1 MLLQSFMEAMLN
13 RDIEVCAS
21 MLHED
26 FIYIE
31 ETTMETRDEWLE
43 ATAGMFESSYYTPT
57 EWEATARF
65 ETKDMGAIEY
75 TAEKNGQKMRVLNAF
90 IYRDE
95 KVYRQMISRV
105 PL

>member
-1 MLLQSFMEAMLN
+1 MLLQSFMEAMQN

-43 ATAGMFESSYYTPT
+43 ATAVMFESSYYTPT

-75 TAEKNGQKMRVLNAF
+75 TAEKNGH
-90 IYRDE
+90 
-95 KVYRQMISRV
+95 RQMISRV